1 MDRKEA
7 RQYMQLAIDEM
18 KKSVVENNKKDP
30 SPHVGAILIK
40 PDGSVDKAYRGEL
53 REGDHAEYT
62 LLDKKN
68 RDKNVT
74 GSILFATLEPCAKGA
89 RNAPK
94 VSCSER
100 IVNARIAEVWF
111 GIEDPNPSVDHEGI
125 NYLIENGVK
134 VYQFDPDL
142 HKDIEE
148 YNNNFLKWA
157 NYKKEE
163 AKKVKPKPVKKINL
177 IAQNTS
183 LDSLSK
189 EALSKFLKDSGNDL
203 TYDSPEFIDELLQMD
218 LIEQTKSGEYIPT
231 GNAILLF
238 GEKPRLKFEQASVKA
253 KVDYGNGDIGT
264 ESFDDALILIP
275 DQVEAWVKKVIPES
289 FDRSKFKGEKIPF
302 FPSSVVREAIVNA
315 IIHRDYE
322 NDMAK
327 VQLEITPEKIT
338 IRSPGKPV
346 PPITLEALQN
356 FTATSLSRNKKL
368 TLVFNQMHLME
379 ETGVGMDTYREM
391 RSKHHLPLPI
401 ITYDDPNL
409 VVTFPRTADAVR
421 DLSLTEAI
429 AQLNDEEL
437 VGYDFVKEHKEVSRK
452 EYEEHF
458 GYERKKASNHL
469 KKMKDLGLIG
479 DNGESPKSNNYKYV
493 FKDG

>member
-1 MDRKEA
+1 MDKNEA
-7 RQYMQLAIDEM
+7 RKYMQMAIEEM
-18 KKSVVENNKKDP
+18 KKSVVENNKKYP
-30 SPHVGAILIK
+30 SPHVGAVLIK

-68 RDKNVT
+68 RDIDLT

-111 GIEDPNPSVDHEGI
+111 GIEDPNPTVDHEGI
-125 NYLIENGVK
+125 DYLIKNGVK
-134 VYQFDPDL
+134 VFQFDREF
-142 HKDIEE
+142 HKEIEE
-148 YNNNFLKWA
+148 YNNKFLKWA
-157 NYKKEE
+157 NFKNAE
-163 AKKVKPKPVKKINL
+163 ARKVKPKPIKKINQ
-177 IAQNTS
+177 IAENTN

-189 EALSKFLKDSGNDL
+189 DALSKFLEDSGSNL
-203 TYDSPEFIDELLQMD
+203 VYNSPEFIDELIQME
-218 LIEQTKSGEYIPT
+218 LLEQSAEGEYIPT

-238 GEKPRLKFEQASVKA
+238 GKKPRLKFEQASVKA
-253 KVDYGNGDIGT
+253 KVDFGNGEIDT

-289 FDRSKFKGEKIPF
+289 FDRSKFKAGKVPL
-302 FPSSVVREAIVNA
+302 FPPKVVREAIINA
-315 IIHRDYE
+315 IIHRDYD

-338 IRSPGKPV
+338 IKSPGKPV
-346 PPITLEALQN
+346 SPITLEALQN

-368 TLVFNQMHLME
+368 TFVFNQMHLME

-391 RSKHHLPLPI
+391 RSKHHLPLPV
-401 ITYDDPNL
+401 ITYDDPNI

-421 DLSLTEAI
+421 DFSLTDAV

-437 VGYDFVKEHKEVSRK
+437 VGIDFIKERNEVSRK
-452 EYEEHF
+452 EYEEYFGFTARKANRHLNHF
-458 GYERKKASNHL
+458 LET
-469 KKMKDLGLIG
+469 GLVR
-479 DNGESPKSNNYKYV
+479 DNGKGKTSPNYRYIYN
-493 FKDG
+493 G

>member
-1 MDRKEA
+1 
-7 RQYMQLAIDEM
+7 MQLAIEEM
-18 KKSVVENNKKDP
+18 KKSVVENNKKNP
-30 SPHVGAILIK
+30 SPHVGAVLIK
-40 PDGSVDKAYRGEL
+40 PDGTVDKAYRGEL

-68 RDKNVT
+68 RDKDVT

-94 VSCSER
+94 ICCSER

-134 VYQFDPDL
+134 VYQFDTDL

-148 YNNNFLKWA
+148 YNDKFLKWA
-157 NYKKEE
+157 NYKKED
-163 AKKVKPKPVKKINL
+163 AKKEKPKPVKKINQ
-177 IAQNTS
+177 IAENTN
-183 LDSLSK
+183 LDSLST

-203 TYDSPEFIDELLQMD
+203 AYDSPEFIDELLQMD
-218 LIEQTKSGEYIPT
+218 LIELNKKGEYIPT

-238 GEKPRLKFEQASVKA
+238 GKKPRLKFEQASVKV
-253 KVDYGNGDIGT
+253 KVDYGNGDIDT
-264 ESFDDALILIP
+264 DSFDDALILIP

-289 FDRSKFKGEKIPF
+289 FDRSAFKAEKVPF

-322 NDMAK
+322 IDMAK

-338 IRSPGKPV
+338 IKSPGKPV
-346 PPITLEALQN
+346 PPITLDALQN

-368 TLVFNQMHLME
+368 TLVFNQMRLME

-391 RSKHHLPLPI
+391 RSKYHLPLPI

-409 VVTFPRTADAVR
+409 IVTFPRTADALR
-421 DLSLTEAI
+421 DLIPTGDITE
-429 AQLNDEEL
+429 LNDEEL
-437 VGYDFVKEHKEVSRK
+437 VGYDLVRERKTITKK
-452 EYEEHF
+452 EYAEYF
-458 GYERKKASNHL
+458 KFNDKKAQRHL
-469 KKMKDLGLIG
+469 SKFKELGLVTLKGKGPSSIYNILIKG
-479 DNGESPKSNNYKYV
+479 
-493 FKDG
+493 

>member
-7 RQYMQLAIDEM
+7 RQYMQLAIEEM

-30 SPHVGAILIK
+30 SPHVGAVLIK
-40 PDGSVDKAYRGEL
+40 PDGTIDKSYRGEL

-68 RDKNVT
+68 REENLT
-74 GSILFATLEPCAKGA
+74 GSILFATLEPCGKKA
-89 RNAPK
+89 RSK
-94 VSCSER
+94 KKTSCSER
-100 IVNARIAEVWF
+100 IVNARISEVWF
-111 GIEDPNPSVDHEGI
+111 GIEDPNPNVDREG
-125 NYLIENGVK
+125 LEHMLDNGIK
-134 VYQFDPDL
+134 VLQFDRDL
-142 HKDIEE
+142 HKKIEE
-148 YNNNFLKWA
+148 YNKKFLAWA
-157 NYKKEE
+157 IYKKEE
-163 AKKVKPKPVKKINL
+163 AKKDKPKPVKKINL
-177 IAQNTS
+177 IAENTN

-189 EALSKFLKDSGNDL
+189 EALTKFLIDSGSEY
-203 TYDSPEFIDELLQMD
+203 TYNSPEFIDELLQMN
-218 LIEQTKSGEYIPT
+218 LIEQAEDGEYIPT

-238 GEKPRLKFEQASVKA
+238 GKKPRLKFEQASVKA

-264 ESFDDALILIP
+264 DSFDDALILIP

-289 FDRSKFKGEKIPF
+289 FDRSKFKGEKVPF
-302 FPSSVVREAIVNA
+302 FPPSVVREAIVNA

-327 VQLEITPEKIT
+327 VQLEITPEKIA
-338 IRSPGKPV
+338 IKSPGKPV

-379 ETGVGMDTYREM
+379 ETGVGMDTFREM

-421 DLSLTEAI
+421 ELSNKEAI

-437 VGYDFVKEHKEVSRK
+437 AGYDFVKEHKEVSRK
-452 EYEEHF
+452 EYEDHF
-458 GYERKKASNHL
+458 GYDARKANRHL
-469 KKMKDLGLIG
+469 GKLLELGLIG
-479 DNGESPKSNNYKYV
+479 DNGKGKTSPNYRYV
-493 FKDG
+493 YNG